1 MIRKKVYLVLKRTL
15 LMLLW
20 LAFSHSLLAQQRVV
34 TGTVQDEDGSAL
46 PGVAVIIKNTSVG
59 ANTDI
64 EGRYSISVGSDAV
77 LVFSFVGYT
86 TQEVAVGNRSVVN
99 VVLAEDVQQ
108 LGEVIVTA
116 LGIERSQKALQS
128 SITKVP
134 GMSLTQAREN
144 NLGASIQGRVAGV
157 NVSNTGTG
165 PAGTSR
171 VIIRVTNRS
180 DRQTSLCM
188 LSTVSRWIT
197 PSSAAQE
204 CGEELTRA
212 TV

>member
-1 MIRKKVYLVLKRTL
+1 MIRKKVYLVLKGTL

-34 TGTVQDEDGSAL
+34 SGTVQDQDGSVL
-46 PGVAVIIKNTSVG
+46 PGVAVIVKSTSVG
-59 ANTDI
+59 TNTDI
-64 EGRYSISVGSDAV
+64 QGRYSISVGSDAV

-86 TQEVAVGNRSVVN
+86 SQEVAVGNRSVVD

-108 LGEVIVTA
+108 LGEVVVTA

-134 GMSLTQAREN
+134 GMSLSQAREN

-165 PAGTSR
+165 PAGSSR
-171 VIIRVTNRS
+171 VIIRGNKSIGSTNQPLYVI
-180 DRQTSLCM
+180 DGIPMDNTQF
-188 LSTVSRWIT
+188 
-197 PSSAAQE
+197 
-204 CGEELTRA
+204 GRA
-212 TV
+212 GV

>member
-1 MIRKKVYLVLKRTL
+1 MKTIYIFESNSVSGKISFLMPLKLKPMIRKKVYLVLKRTL

-86 TQEVAVGNRSVVN
+86 TQEVAVGNRSVVTWS
-99 VVLAEDVQQ
+99 L
-108 LGEVIVTA
+108 
-116 LGIERSQKALQS
+116 RKMYS
-128 SITKVP
+128 SSGK
-134 GMSLTQAREN
+134 L
-144 NLGASIQGRVAGV
+144 L
-157 NVSNTGTG
+157 
-165 PAGTSR
+165 
-171 VIIRVTNRS
+171 
-180 DRQTSLCM
+180 
-188 LSTVSRWIT
+188 
-197 PSSAAQE
+197 
-204 CGEELTRA
+204 
-212 TV
+212 